1 MRNTD
6 CNVDGNTGDAD
17 SDGNSSL
24 YAWLLD
30 VDLDWQYGRTR
41 NDTCDGQQL

>member
-6 CNVDGNTGDAD
+6 GNIDGNTGDAN
-17 SDGNSSL
+17 GNSNCSV
-24 YAWLLD
+24 YAWLLEH
-30 VDLDWQYGRTR
+30 DLDRQYCGTW